1 MNNEMI
7 LAFNASVALEENRNS
22 NNSVNWDFV
31 MADMYMDFNDVIM
44 ADEKSFIRDFN
55 KMADAVEDAIIA
67 KELAAA

>member
-7 LAFNASVALEENRNS
+7 SAMNAAVALEENRNP

-31 MADMYMDFNDVIM
+31 MADMYMDFNEVIM
-44 ADEKSFIRDFN
+44 ADEKSFIRAFN
-55 KMADAVEDAIIA
+55 AFADAVEDAIIA